1 MIWLILQLAVLREA
15 CADRSLADLLIL
27 HPTAPSAQVAGLERK
42 FIPNG
47 QHKIEIWVARSPAA
61 KRWNRV
67 DAFVLEFTGNG
78 NSAESITR
86 WVADGV
92 WRNQAVEV
100 WSLNYP
106 GYGNSTGA
114 AKLRSIGPAAR
125 AAFDALR
132 EVAGDRPIFV
142 SGASLG
148 GMTAI
153 HVAANRRVAGV
164 LVLNPPALRE
174 VVTAGHGWWNL
185 WLLSS
190 FVAVQIPDELDT
202 IANAAR
208 CAAPIFAVV
217 SENDEVVPASVQQ
230 RIFERYGGPKLIVQ
244 MRGATHGSNM
254 DNAAIAARENWLD
267 ARWRELFKF

>member
-1 MIWLILQLAVLREA
+1 MIWLILQLAVVREA

-27 HPTAPSAQVAGLERK
+27 HPTAPSAQVAGLERR

-61 KRWNRV
+61 KRSNHV

-78 NSAESITR
+78 NSAESVTR
-86 WVADGV
+86 WVADGI
-92 WRNQAVEV
+92 WNQRAVEV
-100 WSLNYP
+100 WGVNYP
-106 GYGNSTGA
+106 GYGKSTGV
-114 AKLRSIGPAAR
+114 AKLSAIAPAAR

-132 EVAGDRPIFV
+132 EFAGDRPIFV

-153 HVAANRRVAGV
+153 HVAAHRPVAGV

-174 VVTAGHGWWNL
+174 VVTLGHGWWNV

-202 IANAAR
+202 IANAAK
-208 CAAPIFAVV
+208 CKAPLFAVF
-217 SENDEVVPASVQQ
+217 SENDEVVPARAQHM
-230 RIFERYGGPKLIVQ
+230 IFDRYQGPKVVVR
-244 MRGATHGSNM
+244 MSGATHGSNV
-254 DNAAIAARENWLD
+254 DNAATAAREHWLD